1 MAHMKAGRSERIL
14 GGGTVQ
20 GRRLSGL
27 CTPVSCPTAPI
38 PTEYNLNTIKK
49 ELTKSRETS
58 L

>member
-1 MAHMKAGRSERIL
+1 MKAGRSERIL
-14 GGGTVQ
+14 GGETVQ

-27 CTPVSCPTAPI
+27 CTPVYCPTAPN
-38 PTEYNLNTIKK
+38 PAEYNLNTIKK